1 MKAWALGSK
10 GPKAAGA
17 EKIFAETES
26 GAKTDRAQLA
36 KLMAILAPGDAVL
49 VTRLDRLARSTLG
62 QRRAVAPRRTPH
74 TAEARCR
81 LHAGDYGSRRDLLH
95 A

>member
-1 MKAWALGSK
+1 MIYGYARVSTTGQTLDAQKEAL
-10 GPKAAGA
+10 KAAGA

-49 VTRLDRLARSTLG
+49 ITRGTACGWKQTGSCRKFYAEL
-62 QRRAVAPRRTPH
+62 TPPSH
-74 TAEARCR
+74 PPTSK
-81 LHAGDYGSRRDLLH
+81 L
-95 A
+95 